1 MSDFD
6 AQDVLRKVDAGLT
19 PTNWTSMRARKGY
32 FYEQGFTYAVIAL
45 MVAGIGV
52 VIGFITALPQNN
64 SLPNTPSSQSDVWL
78 FAGITIFALLVAC
91 VLAWAALYQF
101 SQLRT
106 VGTHVFVLTPNGC
119 VARTGPKPYQTYGV
133 AYAQV
138 AAIAMSVEHARY
150 ETAISLILTY
160 ISDSN
165 RRQRREQ
172 WRINP
177 QFKASDAIAQAI
189 IEAHTRYAVTRA
201 PASAREAP
209 H

>member
-19 PTNWTSMRARKGY
+19 PTNWTIMRARKGY

-45 MVAGIGV
+45 IVAGIGI

-91 VLAWAALYQF
+91 ALAWDALYQF

-106 VGTHVFVLTPNGC
+106 VGTHVFVLTPSGC

-138 AAIAMSVEHARY
+138 AAIAMSVQHARY
-150 ETAISLILTY
+150 ETTISLILTY

-165 RRQRREQ
+165 GHQRREQ

-201 PASAREAP
+201 SAPAREAS